1 MHGYVQ
7 VYTGDGKGKT
17 TAAMGLAVRAVGA
30 GLRVYFGQFMKKF
43 DYSEIITLKRLAGD
57 ITLDQYGTG
66 NYVIGRPTSED
77 VAAARQGLDHLGE
90 AMTSGQYDVIIADE
104 ANVAVALGL
113 IEENAILALIGKRPA
128 AVELV
133 LTGRGA
139 TPAII
144 AAADLVTE
152 MKPVKHYYDVGVMAR
167 KGIES

>member
-43 DYSEIITLKRLAGD
+43 DYSEIITLKRLAD
-57 ITLDQYGTG
+57 AITIDQFGTG
-66 NYVIGRPTSED
+66 KYVIGRPTSED
-77 VAAARQGLDHLGE
+77 IAAARQGLNRLSE
-90 AMTSGQYDVIIADE
+90 VMTSGQYDVIIADE

-113 IEENAILALIGKRPA
+113 IEEKAILALIGKRPA

-152 MKPVKHYYDVGVMAR
+152 MKPIKHYYENGVLAR
-167 KGIES
+167 KGIEN